1 MNRRA
6 RLVLSGVV
14 LIAVVALGLGTG
26 APFPEGGIAGERER
40 TKASPSS
47 SARTI
52 DPAFGAAMAR
62 GGRSA
67 RLPFSGVAEEQDRD
81 VTIAGTIVDART
93 GAPVPNVEV
102 VFRNE
107 AGEETVIAGADGRY
121 KIAVARGR
129 YHAFVRDESVL
140 SVGRPDLSRLP
151 SLPSAEVAGVPD
163 EGLMPIVLATRDAEA
178 VDLSV
183 TRGGTIVGQVIDLR
197 GAPIA
202 GAVVRARGGMWRPT
216 LGTDVAETDA
226 AGRFELHLPPG
237 AYALEATHDRY
248 AGVADASSRINLGA
262 GARQSSTL
270 TLTAG
275 CVIAGRV
282 LDARGKPSG
291 DGAIEKRWG
300 TTDLE
305 FGPTGRVESDGSF
318 RWVTT
323 EELDVT
329 LRAWPWKSPPSESR
343 TFSCRDGARFT
354 NVVFQLQDRTPDIE
368 GTLVDEN
375 GAPVPFAFVD
385 FAPQSPGGIGQQE
398 RTDAEGRWQVFS
410 MPVGQ
415 YRISASAAGHGVTVA
430 TVTSPARG
438 VELQLGGV
446 GRIDGTTTLLANG
459 TFELTDVTCADAQ
472 RGRGGIR
479 LAQQHRLIQ
488 VSAGHFTIEDL
499 PACNVWARATWRDQS
514 VRLDVEVPAN
524 GTATVE
530 LALGPPRPK
539 TVRGTVRDEDGRPV
553 PDALVTAAYKTDRN
567 TLTRTDGT
575 GRYVLQTFSGATINV
590 EAQSN
595 SGIATVGLANVDD
608 EEVDV
613 TLGEVDRPRS
623 WDD

>member
-1 MNRRA
+1 MTRRS

-14 LIAVVALGLGTG
+14 LIAMIALGLGTG
-26 APFPEGGIAGERER
+26 NPIPEGGVAGHPTPRLS
-40 TKASPSS
+40 SPSS
-47 SARTI
+47 RTI
-52 DPAFGAAMAR
+52 DPAFGEAMAR
-62 GGRSA
+62 GGRSGRIA
-67 RLPFSGVAEEQDRD
+67 ISGAPDNQNSD
-81 VTIAGTIVDART
+81 VNIAGTIVDART
-93 GAPVPNVEV
+93 GAPVPSVEV

-107 AGEETVIAGADGRY
+107 TGEETVMAGADGRY
-121 KIAVARGR
+121 KITVARGS

-163 EGLMPIVLATRDAEA
+163 EGLMPIVVATRDAEA

-183 TRGGTIVGQVIDLR
+183 MRGGTIIGQVIDMR
-197 GAPIA
+197 GAPVA
-202 GAVVRARGGMWRPT
+202 GAVVRARGGQMRPT

-226 AGRFELHLPPG
+226 AGRFELHLPAG
-237 AYALEATHDRY
+237 SYALEATHDRY
-248 AGVADASSRINLGA
+248 AGVADSSSRINLGA

-270 TLTAG
+270 TMTAG

-300 TTDLE
+300 LTDLE
-305 FGPTGRVESDGSF
+305 FGPTGRVGSDGTF

-329 LRAWPWKSPPSESR
+329 LRAWPWKSPPSASR

-385 FAPQSPGGIGQQE
+385 FAPQTPGGIGQQE

-410 MPVGQ
+410 MPNGQ

-430 TVTSPARG
+430 TVTSPARD
-438 VELQLGGV
+438 VALQLGGV
-446 GRIDGTTTLLANG
+446 GRIEGTTTLLANG
-459 TFELTDVTCADAQ
+459 TFELSDVTCADAQ

-479 LAQQHRLIQ
+479 LAQQHRLVQ
-488 VSAGHFTIEDL
+488 VTAGHFTIDDL
-499 PACNVWARATWRDQS
+499 PACNVWARATWRDQH

-530 LALGPPRPK
+530 LELGPPHPK

-575 GRYVLQTFSGATINV
+575 GRYSLQTFSGATINV
-590 EAQSN
+590 EAQGS
-595 SGIATVGLANVDD
+595 SGLASVGTANVD
-608 EEVDV
+608 EEQVDV
-613 TLGEVDRPRS
+613 TLGSVDRSRS

>member
-1 MNRRA
+1 MTRRA
-6 RLVLSGVV
+6 RLVLSGVL
-14 LIAVVALGLGTG
+14 LIAVIALGLGTG
-26 APFPEGGIAGERER
+26 SVAIPGRPDSSHPGLAAP
-40 TKASPSS
+40 S

-62 GGRSA
+62 GGRSG
-67 RLPFSGVAEEQDRD
+67 RLPFSGVVDDPDRD
-81 VTIAGTIVDART
+81 VTISGTIVDART
-93 GAPVPNVEV
+93 GAPVPSVEV

-107 AGEETVIAGADGRY
+107 TGEETVMAGADGRY
-121 KIAVARGR
+121 KIAIARGR

-140 SVGRPDLSRLP
+140 SVGRADNSRLP

-163 EGLMPIVLATRDAEA
+163 EGLMPIVVAARDAEA

-183 TRGGTIVGQVIDLR
+183 MRGGTIIGQVVDLR

-202 GAVVRARGGMWRPT
+202 GAVVRARGGQLRPT

-226 AGRFELHLPPG
+226 AGRFELYLPAG
-237 AYALEATHDRY
+237 GYALEATHERY
-248 AGVADASSRINLGA
+248 AGVADASTRINLGA

-282 LDARGKPSG
+282 TDARGNPSG

-305 FGPTGRVESDGSF
+305 FGPTGRVESDGTF

-323 EELDVT
+323 EETDVT

-354 NVVFQLQDRTPDIE
+354 NVVFQLQNRTPDIE

-410 MPVGQ
+410 MPAGQ

-430 TVTSPARG
+430 TVSAPARD
-438 VELQLGGV
+438 VALQLGGV
-446 GRIDGTTTLLANG
+446 GRIEGTTTLLANG

-479 LAQQHRLIQ
+479 LAQQHRLVQ
-488 VSAGHFTIEDL
+488 VTAGHFTIDDL
-499 PACNVWARATWRDQS
+499 PACNVWARATWRDQN

-530 LALGPPRPK
+530 LELGPPRAK
-539 TVRGTVRDEDGRPV
+539 TVRGTVRDEDGRPI
-553 PDALVTAAYKTDRN
+553 PDALVTAAYKADRN
-567 TLTRTDGT
+567 ALTRTDGT
-575 GRYVLQTFSGATINV
+575 GRYSLQTFSGATINV
-590 EAQSN
+590 EAQGS
-595 SGIATVGLANVDD
+595 SGMASVGQANVDD
-608 EEVDV
+608 EQVDV
-613 TLGEVDRPRS
+613 TLGS
-623 WDD
+623 N

>member
-1 MNRRA
+1 MTRRA

-14 LIAVVALGLGTG
+14 LTAVIALSIGTG
-26 APFPEGGIAGERER
+26 SVPIPNRPGSEQPGRAA
-40 TKASPSS
+40 PSS
-47 SARTI
+47 GRTI

-67 RLPFSGVAEEQDRD
+67 RLPFSGVPDDPDRD
-81 VTIAGTIVDART
+81 VIIAGTIVDART

-107 AGEETVIAGADGRY
+107 TGEETVMAAADGRY
-121 KIAVARGR
+121 KIEIARGR

-140 SVGRPDLSRLP
+140 SVGRPDNSRLP

-163 EGLMPIVLATRDAEA
+163 EGLMPIVVAARDAEA

-183 TRGGTIVGQVIDLR
+183 TRGGAILGQVVDLR

-202 GAVVRARGGMWRPT
+202 GAVVRARGGAWRPA
-216 LGTDVAETDA
+216 LGTDVAETDS
-226 AGRFELHLPPG
+226 AGRFSLHLPAG
-237 AYALEATHDRY
+237 AYALEATHERY
-248 AGVADASSRINLGA
+248 AGVADSSTRVNLIA
-262 GARQSSTL
+262 GARVASTL

-282 LDARGKPSG
+282 LDARGNPSG

-305 FGPTGRVESDGSF
+305 FGPTGRVESDGTF

-329 LRAWPWKSPPSESR
+329 LRAWPWKSPPSTSR

-410 MPVGQ
+410 MPSGQ

-430 TVTSPARG
+430 TVTAPARD
-438 VELQLGGV
+438 VALQLGGV
-446 GRIDGTTTLLANG
+446 GRIEGTTTLLANG

-479 LAQQHRLIQ
+479 LAQQHRLVQ
-488 VSAGHFTIEDL
+488 VTAGHFTIDDL
-499 PACNVWARATWRDQS
+499 PACNVWARATWRDQN

-530 LALGPPRPK
+530 LELGPPRAK

-553 PDALVTAAYKTDRN
+553 PDALVTAAYKADRN

-575 GRYVLQTFSGATINV
+575 GRYSLQTFSGATINV
-590 EAQSN
+590 EAQGS
-595 SGIATVGLANVDD
+595 SGMATVGQANVD
-608 EEVDV
+608 EEQVDV
-613 TLGEVDRPRS
+613 TLGSIDRPRS